1 MTMEVHVQPFEASA
15 VRDAPLVEVDVPK
28 EPLLRWFARNVLR
41 LTVYLAVAS
50 FAAAVF
56 SLLTDGS
63 DPLGIPGLAVIYFLY
78 GGYFGVPGT
87 LVWLIVVALL
97 PPEWSSLRRRAVAL
111 AVSPVIQVIWLVWL
125 YSWGYFVAA
134 AVFGLILPAGS
145 AFVVRLRGRR
155 PSSPSPPE
163 E

>member
-1 MTMEVHVQPFEASA
+1 MQPSEASA
-15 VRDAPLVEVDVPK
+15 LRNAPLVDVPK

-50 FAAAVF
+50 FATALF
-56 SLLTDGS
+56 SLLRTEGS
-63 DPLGIPGLAVIYFLY
+63 DPLGIPGLAGIYFLY

-87 LVWLIVVALL
+87 LVWLLVVVLL
-97 PPEWSSLRRRAVAL
+97 PPEWSPLRRRAVAL
-111 AVSPVIQVIWLVWL
+111 AMSPIIQVIWLVWL
-125 YSWGYFVAA
+125 YSWGYFLAA

-145 AFVVRLRGRR
+145 AFVVRLRERR
-155 PSSPSPPE
+155 PSSPFPPE